1 MVKKFLQWIESKPKN
16 LFLIDGVG
24 ALVSA
29 FFLGVIL
36 VRFEWFFG
44 IPASILY
51 YLAILPVFFA
61 IYDFFSYQKDNQQIA
76 PYLRGIAI
84 LNLLYCC
91 LSIGLTIYHQETI
104 TIWGWL
110 YILNE
115 IIIIV
120 SLVIFELKTAKK
132 LTEQLT

>member
-1 MVKKFLQWIESKPKN
+1 MMMKKLLQWIETNPKN

-24 ALVSA
+24 ALVTA
-29 FFLGVIL
+29 FFLGVLL

-51 YLAILPVFFA
+51 YLAILPVFYA
-61 IYDFFSYQKDNQQIA
+61 GYDFFSYQKKIHQIS

-91 LSIGLTIYHQETI
+91 LSLGLAFYHKETI
-104 TIWGWL
+104 TMWGWI

-115 IIIIV
+115 TIIIV
-120 SLVIFELKTAKK
+120 SLAVFELKTANK
-132 LTEQLT
+132 LIE